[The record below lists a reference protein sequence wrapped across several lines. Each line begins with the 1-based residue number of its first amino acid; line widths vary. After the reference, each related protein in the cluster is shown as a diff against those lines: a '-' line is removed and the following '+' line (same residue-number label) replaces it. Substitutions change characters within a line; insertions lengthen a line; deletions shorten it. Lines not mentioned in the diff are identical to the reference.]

1 MTSQRTVLGLLG
13 PTASGKTSLA
23 IELADRFDLAL
34 ISVDSAMVYRGMNIG
49 TAKPKPE
56 LLQKY
61 PHALV
66 DIVEPETSFTVSEFI
81 QRADKAVQQ
90 SFAENKTPLL
100 IGGTMMYFKA
110 FREGISPLPPRD
122 PEFRKQL
129 QERAKTQ
136 GVPALHKELQSIDP
150 KACKKIH
157 PNNYPRIERALEI
170 YSQTSTPMSQFLK
183 ENSGVPAERRLNCEY
198 VEFALTHQRREEL
211 HERVK
216 KRLEDML
223 IKGFVE
229 EVKQLRKRPGLSAA
243 SNSMRTVGYRQL
255 WEHCDKCPEST
266 ITDALIE
273 RILVANRGL
282 IRRQMTWLRNWA
294 TLPNFNQINQ
304 PPTLRSVENLFATV
318 GVQPIACA
326 ESMSF

>member
-1 MTSQRTVLGLLG
+1 MLGLLG
-13 PTASGKTSLA
+13 PTASGKTNLA
-23 IELADRFDLAL
+23 IELADHYDLAL

-81 QRADKAVQQ
+81 QLADEAVRN
-90 SFAENKTPLL
+90 SFVENKTPLL
-100 IGGTMMYFKA
+100 VGGTMMYFKA
-110 FREGISPLPPRD
+110 FREGISPLPPKD
-122 PEFRKQL
+122 PEFRTRL

-136 GVPALHKELQSIDP
+136 GVQALHRELQSIDP
-150 KACKKIH
+150 EACRKIH

-183 ENSGVPAERRLNCEY
+183 ENAGVPAERRHNCEY

-216 KRLEDML
+216 NRLDDML
-223 IKGFVE
+223 AAGFAE
-229 EVKQLRKRPGLSAA
+229 EVKQLRKRPELLASA
-243 SNSMRTVGYRQL
+243 SSMRTVGYRQL
-255 WEHCDKCPEST
+255 WEHFEESPETT
-266 ITDALIE
+266 ITESLKE

-294 TLPNFNQINQ
+294 SLPSYNQINQ
-304 PPTLRSVENLFATV
+304 PPTLSLMENLFVRA
-318 GVQPIACA
+318 GVQPIARA
-326 ESMSF
+326 ESMSY

>member
-1 MTSQRTVLGLLG
+1 MLGLLG
-13 PTASGKTSLA
+13 PTASGKTNLA
-23 IELADRFDLAL
+23 IELAKHYDLAL
-34 ISVDSAMVYRGMNIG
+34 ISVDSAMVYRSMNIG

-56 LLQKY
+56 ILQKY

-66 DIVEPETSFTVSEFI
+66 DVVEPETSFTVSEFI
-81 QRADKAVQQ
+81 QLADEAVRN
-90 SFAENKTPLL
+90 SFVKNKTPLL
-100 IGGTMMYFKA
+100 VGGTMMYFKA

-129 QERAKTQ
+129 QERAQTQ
-136 GVPALHKELQSIDP
+136 GVPALHRELQSIDP
-150 KACKKIH
+150 EACRKIH

-183 ENSGVPAERRLNCEY
+183 ENAGIPAVRRLKCEY

-223 IKGFVE
+223 VEGFAE
-229 EVKQLRKRPGLSAA
+229 EVKQLRKRQGLSA
-243 SNSMRTVGYRQL
+243 SSSSMRTVGYRQL
-255 WEHCDKCPEST
+255 WEHFDKSPEST
-266 ITDALIE
+266 ITESIKE

-294 TLPNFNQINQ
+294 SLPNYNQINQ
-304 PPTLRSVENLFATV
+304 PPTLNSMENLFESAC
-318 GVQPIACA
+318 VQPVART
-326 ESMSF
+326 ESMSK